1 MKSPLLHLVLYIQ
14 INTLCRIPLVYY
26 PVDAWGIDAQQIGYF
41 LRFFSPLASIYFHCT
56 NFLSLQF
63 KVLGLLMQDNT

>member
-41 LRFFSPLASIYFHCT
+41 LRFFSPLASIYFHGVK
-56 NFLSLQF
+56 LSFVVIQGIGF
-63 KVLGLLMQDNT
+63 IDAR